1 VTGLGLALRWIH
13 LAASVAL
20 VGGAVALLIAGP
32 SDRPTARAWQCRLG
46 RAGRWLL
53 LLALASGV
61 AVLAQQTAL
70 LEGHAGAVFEP
81 RALLRFTTSTQ
92 SGLVWLVRL
101 GLLLVVSIFVA
112 GRLRVE
118 SRGDWLAVHA
128 ETAALGLVA
137 LGLIAAGGHAA
148 AADPSPLRAIAIDF
162 VHLATTG
169 LWAGALP
176 ALAVLLTHASAER
189 GADARPYAVLA
200 ARRFSR
206 WALATVLALA
216 ASGVVNALTHI
227 RDVAGLVGTPYGR
240 LLLVK
245 LALFALTLIVAAANR
260 RRLLPA
266 LGGEADAVGRPAMRR
281 LARAMTLEAIF
292 VTAMLGLVAALA
304 VTPPARHEQ
313 PTWPLPFRLTT
324 SAFETAPDG
333 RWQSLIGSQIVVA
346 GLVVIA
352 SAVMLKRRWRLP
364 LIAGA
369 CVLLASGGA
378 MALVPLA
385 VDAYPTTYFR
395 PTVPYTVTSIA
406 SGAAVYVERC
416 QVCHGRSG
424 GGDGP
429 AAAGLPRPPA
439 DLRAPHTG
447 QHTAGD
453 LFWWV
458 SHGIPRGAMPGF
470 AEQVGEEQRWDVIN
484 YVRLLGAVEA
494 GRWMGANVDP
504 GRAWLVAPDF
514 TYSVAPAP
522 ARSLRDYRGQ
532 RHVLLVLYTLPGSRE
547 RLAQLAQAYQ
557 VLATV
562 GLEVVAVP
570 TDASP
575 DAVRALGASPRVLF
589 PVVTDGAPEILA
601 TYRRFDDAPHVEF
614 LIDRGGYIRA
624 RWSARGDTARDVNLL
639 LAELQ
644 ELNEEKIAVPP
655 ADEHVH

>member
-1 VTGLGLALRWIH
+1 VTELGLALRWIH

-20 VGGAVALLIAGP
+20 VGGAVALLLAGP
-32 SDRPTARAWQCRLG
+32 SDRPTAEAWQRRVAG
-46 RAGRWLL
+46 AGRWMLL
-53 LLALASGV
+53 GALVSGV

-70 LEGHAGAVFEP
+70 LEGRAGAALEP

-101 GLLLVVSIFVA
+101 GILLVAAIFVG

-118 SRGDWLAVHA
+118 SRGDWLALHG
-128 ETAALGLVA
+128 ETAGLALVA

-148 AADPSPLRAIAIDF
+148 AADPSPVRAIAVDF
-162 VHLATTG
+162 VHLASTG

-176 ALAVLLTHASAER
+176 ALAMLLLSASTER

-206 WALATVLALA
+206 WALVTVLVLA
-216 ASGVVNALTHI
+216 VSGVVNAFTHI
-227 RDVAGLVGTPYGR
+227 RDVAGLVGTSYGR

-245 LALFALTLIVAAANR
+245 LALFALTLAVAAVNR
-260 RRLLPA
+260 RRLVPA
-266 LGGEADAVGRPAMRR
+266 LGGEADVVGRPAMRR
-281 LARAMTLEAIF
+281 LARAVTLEAVF
-292 VTAMLGLVAALA
+292 VTAMLGLVAALS

-313 PTWPLPFRLTT
+313 PAWPLSFRLTT

-346 GLVVIA
+346 GLVVVA
-352 SAVMLKRRWRLP
+352 AALMLKRWRMP

-369 CVLLASGGA
+369 SVLLAFGGA
-378 MALVPLA
+378 MALMPLA
-385 VDAYPTTYFR
+385 VDAYPTTYQR

-406 SGAAVYVERC
+406 SGAAVYAARC

-429 AAAGLPRPPA
+429 EAARLPRPPA

-458 SHGIPRGAMPGF
+458 SHGIPRGGMPGF
-470 AEQVGEEQRWDVIN
+470 AGQLGEEQRWDVIN

-494 GRWMGANVDP
+494 ARWMGPNVDP

-514 TYSVAPAP
+514 SFTVAPAP
-522 ARSLRDYRGQ
+522 ARTLRDYRGQ
-532 RHVLLVLYTLPGSRE
+532 RHVLLVLYTLPASRE
-547 RLAQLAQAYQ
+547 RLAQLAHPYQ

-562 GLEVVAVP
+562 GLEIVAVP
-570 TDASP
+570 TDARP

-589 PVVTDGAPEILA
+589 PVVTEGAPEILA
-601 TYRRFDDAPHVEF
+601 TYRRFDDAPHAEL

-639 LAELQ
+639 LAEVQ
-644 ELNEEKIAVPP
+644 ELNEEKVEAPP

>member
-1 VTGLGLALRWIH
+1 VTELGLALRWIH

-20 VGGAVALLIAGP
+20 VGGAVALLLAGP
-32 SDRPTARAWQCRLG
+32 SDRPTADAWQRRIV

-53 LLALASGV
+53 LIAVVSGV

-70 LEGHAGAVFEP
+70 LEGRAGAALEP
-81 RALLRFTTSTQ
+81 RALVRFTTSTQ
-92 SGLVWLVRL
+92 GGLVWLVRL
-101 GLLLVVSIFVA
+101 GILLVAAIFVG

-118 SRGDWLAVHA
+118 SRGDWLALHGEIA
-128 ETAALGLVA
+128 GLALVA

-148 AADPSPLRAIAIDF
+148 AADPSPMRAIAADF
-162 VHLATTG
+162 VHLASTG

-176 ALAVLLTHASAER
+176 ALAALFLRASTEG

-206 WALATVLALA
+206 WALVTVLVLA
-216 ASGVVNALTHI
+216 VSGVVNALTHI

-245 LALFALTLIVAAANR
+245 LALFALTLIVAAGS

-266 LGGEADAVGRPAMRR
+266 LGGDAAVVGRPAMRR
-281 LARAMTLEAIF
+281 LARAVTLEAIF
-292 VTAMLGLVAALA
+292 VTAILGLVAALS

-313 PTWPLPFRLTT
+313 PAWPFAFRLTT

-346 GLVVIA
+346 GLVVVA
-352 SAVMLKRRWRLP
+352 CALMLKRWRLP

-369 CVLLASGGA
+369 SVLLVFGGA
-378 MALVPLA
+378 MALIPLA
-385 VDAYPTTYFR
+385 VDAYPTTYQR
-395 PTVPYTVTSIA
+395 PSVPYTVTSIA
-406 SGAAVYVERC
+406 SGAAAYAERC

-429 AAAGLPRPPA
+429 GAARLPRPPA

-470 AEQVGEEQRWDVIN
+470 AGQLSEEQRWDVIN
-484 YVRLLGAVEA
+484 YVRLLAAVEA
-494 GRWMGANVDP
+494 ARWMGPNVDP

-514 TYSVAPAP
+514 SFTVAPAP

-532 RHVLLVLYTLPGSRE
+532 RHVLLVLYTLPASRE

-562 GLEVVAVP
+562 GLEIIAVP
-570 TDASP
+570 TDARP
-575 DAVRALGASPRVLF
+575 DAVRALGASPGVLF
-589 PVVTDGAPEILA
+589 PVVTEGAPEILA
-601 TYRRFDDAPHVEF
+601 TYRRFDDAPHAEF

-639 LAELQ
+639 LAEVQ
-644 ELNEEKIAVPP
+644 ELNEEKVEAPP